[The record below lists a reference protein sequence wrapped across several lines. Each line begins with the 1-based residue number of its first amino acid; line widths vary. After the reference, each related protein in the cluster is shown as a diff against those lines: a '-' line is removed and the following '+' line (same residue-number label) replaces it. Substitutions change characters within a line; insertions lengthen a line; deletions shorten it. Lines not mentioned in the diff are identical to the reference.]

1 MALHAVIMAGGVGS
15 RFWPRSR
22 RATPKQFLDVFG
34 DASLIQNT
42 FARLQPL
49 VEPEH
54 VWVVTHQD
62 YAETTRQHLPAVPAG
77 HVLGEPVARNTAPCV
92 ALAAARL
99 LAEDPDATMIVLPA
113 DHLIANVGRF
123 HQVLQAAVE
132 AAQPEPG
139 ERGALVTIG
148 VRPTHPETGYGYV
161 QYDADGDG
169 RPDRDA
175 ARRTLPARD
184 DGRPRAYP
192 VLTFAEKP
200 DLPTAER
207 FLDAGD
213 FLWNSGMFIWR
224 ADAILAA
231 FERYLPKV
239 HRLFAPLVDAFGT
252 DGEAAAVADAYERS
266 PKISIDYGIMEQA
279 DRVLVVPGA
288 FGWSDVG
295 DWRAVHDIAD
305 KDDAGNR
312 AEGNVILHDTARSF
326 ARSSDGRLLV
336 LVGMEDALV
345 VDTGDAVLVCHR
357 EQAQKVKDVVDF
369 LGVHGMDEYV

>member
-1 MALHAVIMAGGVGS
+1 MSLHAVIMAGGIGS

-34 DASLIQNT
+34 EASMIQNT

-49 VEPEH
+49 VEPEN
-54 VWVVTHQD
+54 VLVVTNAD
-62 YAETTRQHLPAVPAG
+62 YIEQTHAHLPAVPREN
-77 HVLGEPVARNTAPCV
+77 VLGEPVARNTAPCV

-99 LAEDPDATMIVLPA
+99 HALDPDATMVVLPA
-113 DHLIANVGRF
+113 DHLITNVERF
-123 HQVLQAAVE
+123 HEVLQAAAE
-132 AAQPEPG
+132 AAQPQGDGPG
-139 ERGALVTIG
+139 PLVTIG
-148 VRPTHPETGYGYV
+148 IRPTHPETGYGYI
-161 QYDADGDG
+161 QFDADGDTDG
-169 RPDRDA
+169 IA
-175 ARRTLPARD
+175 D
-184 DGRPRAYP
+184 DGTDDAPRAHR

-200 DLPTAER
+200 DLQTAER

-239 HRLFAPLVDAFGT
+239 YALFAPLEDAFGT
-252 DGEAAAVADAYERS
+252 PREAEAIADAYERS
-266 PKISIDYGIMEQA
+266 PKISIDYGVMEQA
-279 DRVLVVPGA
+279 DSVLVVPGS

-295 DWRAVHDIAD
+295 DWRAVHELSDQD
-305 KDDAGNR
+305 EAGNR
-312 AEGNVILHDTARSF
+312 AEGNVILKDTARSF
-326 ARSSDGRLLV
+326 ARSTEDRLLV
-336 LVGMEDALV
+336 LVGMEDAVV

-369 LGVHGMDEYV
+369 LGVHGMDDYT

>member
-22 RATPKQFLDVFG
+22 RATPKQFLDVLG

-49 VEPEH
+49 VEPDH

-62 YAETTRQHLPAVPAG
+62 YVGTTRQHLPAVPPG

-92 ALAAARL
+92 AFAAARL
-99 LAEDPDATMIVLPA
+99 LAEDPDATMVVLPA

-123 HQVLQAAVE
+123 HEVLRAAIA
-132 AAQPEPG
+132 AAQPDGDGP
-139 ERGALVTIG
+139 GALVTIG
-148 VRPTHPETGYGYV
+148 VRPTHPETGYGYL
-161 QYDADGDG
+161 QYDLEGDG
-169 RPDRDA
+169 RPGDLIPEDA
-175 ARRTLPARD
+175 P
-184 DGRPRAYP
+184 PQAYP

-231 FERYLPKV
+231 FERYLPEV
-239 HRLFAPLVDAFGT
+239 WRLFAPLAGAFGT

-266 PKISIDYGIMEQA
+266 PRISIDYGIMEQA
-279 DRVLVVPGA
+279 DRVMVVPGA

-295 DWRAVHDIAD
+295 DWRAVHDLAD
-305 KDDAGNR
+305 KDEAGNR
-312 AEGNVILHDTARSF
+312 AEGTVILQDTARSF

-336 LVGMEDALV
+336 LVGMTDALV

-357 EQAQKVKDVVDF
+357 DQAQKVKDVVDF
-369 LGVHGMDEYV
+369 LGVHGLDAYV

>member
-1 MALHAVIMAGGVGS
+1 MSLYAVIMAGGIGS

-34 DASLIQNT
+34 EASMIQNT

-49 VEPEH
+49 VEARR
-54 VWVVTHQD
+54 VFVVTNADYVGQTQD
-62 YAETTRQHLPAVPAG
+62 HLPAVPRENI
-77 HVLGEPVARNTAPCV
+77 LGEPVARNTAPCV

-99 LAEDPDATMIVLPA
+99 HALDPDATMIVLPA
-113 DHLIANVGRF
+113 DHLIKNVGRF
-123 HQVLQAAVE
+123 HEVLEAAVD
-132 AAQPEPG
+132 AAQG
-139 ERGALVTIG
+139 EGDRPAPLVTIG
-148 VRPTHPETGYGYV
+148 IRPTHPETGYGYL
-161 QYDADGDG
+161 QFDADGDTDG
-169 RPDRDA
+169 VI
-175 ARRTLPARD
+175 D
-184 DGRPRAYP
+184 DGPDDAPRAHN

-200 DLPTAER
+200 DVQTAER

-239 HRLFAPLVDAFGT
+239 HALFAPLEDAFGT
-252 DGEAAAVADAYERS
+252 DGEAAAIADAYERS

-279 DRVLVVPGA
+279 ADVRVVPGS

-295 DWRAVHDIAD
+295 DWRAVHELSDQD
-305 KDDAGNR
+305 EAGNR
-312 AEGNVILHDTARSF
+312 AEGNVILQDTARSF
-326 ARSSDGRLLV
+326 ARSASGRLLV
-336 LVGMEDALV
+336 LVGMEDAVV

-369 LGVHGMDEYV
+369 LGVHGMDDYT

>member
-49 VEPEH
+49 VEPDH

-62 YAETTRQHLPAVPAG
+62 YVETTRQHLPAVPPD

-99 LAEDPDATMIVLPA
+99 LADDPDATMIVLPA
-113 DHLIANVGRF
+113 DHLVANVGRF
-123 HQVLQAAVE
+123 HQVLEAAVE
-132 AAQPEPG
+132 AAQPQGG
-139 ERGALVTIG
+139 EDRGALVTVGI
-148 VRPTHPETGYGYV
+148 RPTHPETGYGYV
-161 QYDADGDG
+161 QYDMEGDG
-169 RPDRDA
+169 RPGEALDEDA
-175 ARRTLPARD
+175 FQDT
-184 DGRPRAYP
+184 PRAYS

-224 ADAILAA
+224 ADAILDA

-239 HRLFAPLVDAFGT
+239 WRLFAPLVDAFGT

-305 KDDAGNR
+305 KDEAGNR
-312 AEGNVILHDTARSF
+312 AEGNVILQDTARSF

-369 LGVHGMDEYV
+369 LGVHGMDHYV